1 MQVPAYWPVEVGVQ
15 CVEYK
20 GVFVEMKNVT
30 AMDEESGEDEE
41 ESMLDIE
48 EEAAGEAEV
57 VEAMEVMAVD
67 IEMSDI
73 EDMFYSSVGYS
84 VRFDEPSVVDY
95 GGYCLLICA
104 DNELIMSD
112 G

>member
-41 ESMLDIE
+41 EPMPDIE
-48 EEAAGEAEV
+48 EGEAGEAEV
-57 VEAMEVMAVD
+57 VEVMAVD
-67 IEMSDI
+67 IDMPDI
-73 EDMFYSSVGYS
+73 EDVFNSSVGYS
-84 VRFDEPSVVDY
+84 VRFDDPSVVDY